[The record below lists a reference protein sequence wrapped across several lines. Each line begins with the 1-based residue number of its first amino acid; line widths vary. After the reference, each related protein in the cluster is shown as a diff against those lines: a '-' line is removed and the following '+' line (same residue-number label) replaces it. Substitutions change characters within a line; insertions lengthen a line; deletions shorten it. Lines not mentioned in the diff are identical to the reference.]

1 MGRVIVKNEDGKEVA
16 YRRESFLGAT
26 YDVKIGDLHENFDGS
41 KETRNSF
48 DTNVRVERQ
57 RDFQFNERDGS
68 VDGIEGK
75 FSKDRV
81 LGFEVDQHPG
91 FKPSHSPGD
100 DSDNSNDYAHG
111 STSSYIGGSGHIAS
125 PVKQNI
131 ESAFSSGDKYALIA
145 TVIGIFSKSFGAK
158 IFMISSNMYE
168 LEKKYL
174 NAALSAEKAHDVDR
188 AISMHIKEGKTSGTF
203 EFAEQYAKKQG
214 LEKTLLQAYKEN
226 YLYLEA
232 ARVAAKLELADEAA
246 EQYSVALWN
255 SDTTDIAVSV
265 SWEAVRAFQ
274 NMDNDAYLRKFC
286 MDGMRFT
293 RRRDC
298 DSCLGAEMY
307 YEHVIEELDKKGK
320 KSRK

>member
-1 MGRVIVKNEDGKEVA
+1 
-16 YRRESFLGAT
+16 
-26 YDVKIGDLHENFDGS
+26 
-41 KETRNSF
+41 
-48 DTNVRVERQ
+48 
-57 RDFQFNERDGS
+57 
-68 VDGIEGK
+68 
-75 FSKDRV
+75 
-81 LGFEVDQHPG
+81 
-91 FKPSHSPGD
+91 
-100 DSDNSNDYAHG
+100 
-111 STSSYIGGSGHIAS
+111 
-125 PVKQNI
+125 
-131 ESAFSSGDKYALIA
+131 
-145 TVIGIFSKSFGAK
+145 
-158 IFMISSNMYE
+158 
-168 LEKKYL
+168 
-174 NAALSAEKAHDVDR
+174 
-188 AISMHIKEGKTSGTF
+188 
-203 EFAEQYAKKQG
+203 
-214 LEKTLLQAYKEN
+214 LQAYKEN

-255 SDTTDIAVSV
+255 SDTTDIAVSI